1 MDQGVD
7 PLNEANDNIAVVD
20 VSGASTAT
28 TELVNISSSAS
39 TSFAQ
44 SGVSAGTFSRSCQR
58 RLATCF

>member
-1 MDQGVD
+1 MD

-28 TELVNISSSAS
+28 TELVNISSAS

-44 SGVSAGTFSRSCQR
+44 SGGSGGTFSVSCQR
-58 RLATCF
+58 RLATCI